1 MVVGLAG
8 SALAQTE
15 TRRAPA
21 NDPSTILGNAL
32 FTIHNRLVSPEP
44 EFTVSR
50 SGTGWAVEVPDRP
63 SELYAAPLGARALV
77 LGGRE
82 RKTCTITLARAS
94 SGVK

>member
-1 MVVGLAG
+1 VSRRRSALAALVVVVGLAG

-32 FTIHNRLVSPEP
+32 FT
-44 EFTVSR
+44 
-50 SGTGWAVEVPDRP
+50 
-63 SELYAAPLGARALV
+63 
-77 LGGRE
+77 
-82 RKTCTITLARAS
+82 LARAS